1 MKKELEEVMEENPYI
16 VDSEE
21 SSEKAKVLRVLHLS
35 ENPRHSMSLWS
46 RLANV
51 SDVPV
56 DLAVAASHAEV
67 RDVMDDYDRIM
78 VSSRSDM
85 TDLSDA
91 GISIEKVSFIELKNL
106 GNDRG
111 ILELQGERNSSSQL
125 HVKDFGDGTKKI
137 ILCFN
142 NISIHDKVKWRRAIR
157 MTLASLPMEHLSK
170 VPDIYVYNTMMR
182 ALTDTFNFDS
192 DNIDSLG
199 EEYLKSKVWG
209 FSYLN
214 DSSERNMS
222 IDEDRYKRIIL
233 AIKRYIPGYEWATP
247 EFTIFH
253 EFGHFWLQSQGKI
266 ICKNNEK
273 DVEADCDEYA
283 LKCYARLMD
292 KYPFYITI
300 SGHEKNRGFEKMI
313 AKFLKNVKSSG
324 LKGEKLYEKTALK
337 IMKKLKWRTT

>member
-1 MKKELEEVMEENPYI
+1 MKKELEKVILTENPFN
-16 VDSEE
+16 VDSIEG
-21 SSEKAKVLRVLHLS
+21 SEKTRILKVLHLS
-35 ENPRHSMSLWS
+35 GNPHESMTLWS
-46 RLANV
+46 RLANR
-51 SDVPV
+51 SDIPV
-56 DLAVAASHAEV
+56 DFSVAASHTEV
-67 RDVMDDYDRIM
+67 REVMGDYDRIM
-78 VSSRSDM
+78 VSSRSDLKKLADGGFDM
-85 TDLSDA
+85 EKA
-91 GISIEKVSFIELKNL
+91 SIMEIKARVNARE
-106 GNDRG
+106 
-111 ILELQGERNSSSQL
+111 ILELQCERNPESPSYI
-125 HVKDFGDGTKKI
+125 KDLDDGTKKI

-142 NISIHDKVKWRRAIR
+142 NIFTQDKVRWRRAIR
-157 MTLASLPMEHLSK
+157 IALASLPMEHLSK
-170 VPDIYVYNTMMR
+170 GPDIYVYNTMMR

-222 IDEDRYKRIIL
+222 IDEGRYKRIIL

-253 EFGHFWLQSQGKI
+253 EFGHFWLQSQCKI

-273 DVEADCDEYA
+273 EIEADSDEYA

-300 SGHEKNRGFEKMI
+300 SEHEKNRGFEKMI
-313 AKFLKNVKSSG
+313 TMFLKGVKKTG
-324 LKGEKLYEKTALK
+324 LKGEKLYEKTASK
-337 IMKKLKWRTT
+337 IMKKLKWR